1 MCLLDCRKIKCNN
14 PVYVYKMLRVVD
26 TKPFSPYQDF
36 EWKEGETM
44 DTGYTS
50 EDFGGRKFIK
60 EIYDGFFHSFEHKES
75 TLLLLNDFFFRPEDC
90 SFAVGK
96 FEIPAGSTVYEG
108 TYCMVLHDGS
118 FCKMKSYASN
128 RLKFLGYETFDY
140 KEVLERRKSEGVY
153 WE

>member
-1 MCLLDCRKIKCNN
+1 MCLLDCQKIKCNN

-60 EIYDGFFHSFEHKES
+60 EIYHS
-75 TLLLLNDFFFRPEDC
+75 
-90 SFAVGK
+90 
-96 FEIPAGSTVYEG
+96 
-108 TYCMVLHDGS
+108 
-118 FCKMKSYASN
+118 
-128 RLKFLGYETFDY
+128 
-140 KEVLERRKSEGVY
+140 
-153 WE
+153 